1 MVNASCVL
9 PPEYRNGDLLRCRAV
24 KDGVIEFEI
33 VRLAA
38 LPSDENPP
46 NARRDSIIAYLRRRA
61 SRWQAMADHFQAT
74 GEHHVAERFGG
85 AARLTAD
92 AIQDIMADVDL
103 MPAEPTS

>member
-33 VRLAA
+33 VRLAT
-38 LPSDENPP
+38 LPTDDPA
-46 NARRDSIIAYLRRRA
+46 NARRDSIIAYLRRRT
-61 SRWQAMADHFQAT
+61 SRWQEMADDARTT
-74 GEHHVAERFGG
+74 GALHIVERFGG

-92 AIQDIMADVDL
+92 AIQDIEVDVDL
-103 MPAEPTS
+103 MPTEPTS